1 MLHGSSIRVNLA
13 KTGDHMLHGSS
24 ISANLAKTGDHML
37 HGSSISANLAKIG
50 DHLLH
55 VSGIRVNLAKTG
67 DTSCDVRHWPLNCTV
82 RTSLCCV
89 AELQAGATSF
99 LFHIH
104 ISARI
109 SWLPLK

>member
-1 MLHGSSIRVNLA
+1 MLHVSRIRVNLA
-13 KTGDHMLHGSS
+13 KIGDHGLHGSR
-24 ISANLAKTGDHML
+24 IRVNLGKIGDHLL
-37 HGSSISANLAKIG
+37 HVSGIRVNLAKIG